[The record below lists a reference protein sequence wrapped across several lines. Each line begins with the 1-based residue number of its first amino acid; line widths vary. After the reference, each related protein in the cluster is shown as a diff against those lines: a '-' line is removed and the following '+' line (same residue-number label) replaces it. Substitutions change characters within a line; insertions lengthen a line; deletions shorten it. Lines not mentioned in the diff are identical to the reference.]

1 MIFLVEMSPIL
12 ESSANLLNLGKT
24 GTIMPG
30 RHLFMAFFWQSFSD
44 RGKSCFSLPRA
55 FLVPGSWS
63 GTTLIIC
70 PSVLCQTVSKVP
82 PSISDAGWVFDY
94 KSVPQLQGGV
104 RVQVVLHQHLYRHRH
119 NNRMCRSW
127 IPSAVHSFRC
137 ASFLKILTWQSWHK
151 HTHCASLSWMFDSVH
166 YPIKWKSTRCTGGSL

>member
-1 MIFLVEMSPIL
+1 MSPIL

-30 RHLFMAFFWQSFSD
+30 RHLFMAFFD
-44 RGKSCFSLPRA
+44 RASLTAVKAVSLRPKPPLS
-55 FLVPGSWS
+55 LVPGPWS

-82 PSISDAGWVFDY
+82 QSISDAGWVFDY

-166 YPIKWKSTRCTGGSL
+166 YPIKWKSTRCADGSL

>member
-1 MIFLVEMSPIL
+1 M
-12 ESSANLLNLGKT
+12 
-24 GTIMPG
+24 
-30 RHLFMAFFWQSFSD
+30 
-44 RGKSCFSLPRA
+44 
-55 FLVPGSWS
+55 
-63 GTTLIIC
+63 
-70 PSVLCQTVSKVP
+70 LCQTVSKVP

-166 YPIKWKSTRCTGGSL
+166 YPIKWKSTRCTGGDRNHSRVIWPIQLYWLYLSIVLSALNALDLHSTMTPIRISVLLLRHML

>member
-1 MIFLVEMSPIL
+1 MQYMHRKTITATQNWFFSWKCLPFL
-12 ESSANLLNLGKT
+12 NLLQICSIWARPERLCQGATFLWHFLTLCPK
-24 GTIMPG
+24 PP
-30 RHLFMAFFWQSFSD
+30 WS
-44 RGKSCFSLPRA
+44 
-55 FLVPGSWS
+55 LVPGPWS

-104 RVQVVLHQHLYRHRH
+104 RVQVVLHKHLQWHRH

-137 ASFLKILTWQSWHK
+137 ASFLKILTWQ
-151 HTHCASLSWMFDSVH
+151 
-166 YPIKWKSTRCTGGSL
+166 